1 MDDRWVPV
9 SAEKAAMSRRS
20 PVDIPNNSSA
30 NAVRDTGMPAVATP
44 LATDGVPNTA
54 PAQTSDSQAVA
65 SDESQLML
73 VKASSGGQK
82 YDRLLK
88 GMWPSQSPDPMEF

>member
-1 MDDRWVPV
+1 
-9 SAEKAAMSRRS
+9 
-20 PVDIPNNSSA
+20 
-30 NAVRDTGMPAVATP
+30 MPAVATP